1 MSRVEVIHNIQTY
14 FHLHDYISKEKT
26 DEYKYP
32 IIYTVRQNDLSLIW
46 SSRNDKG
53 HFGIPKVI
61 MSTGGGCA
69 PIIDYKGEFG
79 MSEFA
84 YAIVDEPDKLPL
96 IQKALMHEDF
106 LKLHTCSWGNSSH
119 RYNKKL
125 IKLLKKD
132 FYLKY
137 I

>member
-1 MSRVEVIHNIQTY
+1 MSRVDVIHTSTY
-14 FHLHDYISKEKT
+14 HTQRNHVSKTK
-26 DEYKYP
+26 DEIYKYP
-32 IIYTVRQNDLSLIW
+32 IIYTVRQNDIRLVW
-46 SSRNDKG
+46 SSINTKG

-61 MSTGGGCA
+61 MSTGGGCT
-69 PIIDYKGEFG
+69 PIIDYKGEYG

-106 LKLHTCSWGNSSH
+106 LKLHTCSWGSSNDK
-119 RYNKKL
+119 YNPKL